1 MKPGKYEMKKLSFMF
16 VAIAVLAMGCTPRQ
30 GKAGEGGGQADSS
43 PGVPSAA
50 LQEQIDDPDV
60 KIDAPADDLDVRID
74 ALADDMDLKID
85 ALADDLTGVI
95 VMWSGSIGSIPSGWA
110 LCDGT
115 NGTPDLGARFVL
127 GTRTGTDPGQTGGSA
142 AHSHGIAGHTHK
154 VSPEG
159 LHVHETNRQTR
170 AVTAGSGTLA
180 LIAVTVR
187 SGSGRHSHDTSSEAV
202 STGAEDHSPPYYR
215 LAFIMRL

>member
-1 MKPGKYEMKKLSFMF
+1 MF
-16 VAIAVLAMGCTPRQ
+16 VAIAVLAMGCTPEL
-30 GKAGEGGGQADSS
+30 GKGEAGRGDSP
-43 PGVPSAA
+43 PGVASVAP
-50 LQEQIDDPDV
+50 QEQ
-60 KIDAPADDLDVRID
+60 ADDLDV
-74 ALADDMDLKID
+74 KID

-115 NGTPDLGARFVL
+115 NGTPDLGDRFVL
-127 GTRTGTDPGQTGGSA
+127 GTRPGTDPGQTGGSA
-142 AHSHGIAGHTHK
+142 DHSHGIAEHTHE

-180 LIAVTVR
+180 LTAVTVR
-187 SGSGRHSHDTSSEAV
+187 SGSGRHSHDASSEEI
-202 STGAEDHSPPYYR
+202 STGAENHSPPYYR

>member
-1 MKPGKYEMKKLSFMF
+1 MKKLSFMF

-30 GKAGEGGGQADSS
+30 GKAGEARGQGDFV
-43 PGVPSAA
+43 PGVASVAR
-50 LQEQIDDPDV
+50 QEGRV
-60 KIDAPADDLDVRID
+60 DLDV
-74 ALADDMDLKID
+74 KID

-115 NGTPDLGARFVL
+115 NGTPDLGDRFVL
-127 GTRTGTDPGQTGGSA
+127 GTRPGTDPGQTGGSA
-142 AHSHGIAGHTHK
+142 DHSHGIAEHTHE

-170 AVTAGSGTLA
+170 AVTTGSGTLA
-180 LIAVTVR
+180 LTVVTVR
-187 SGSGRHSHDTSSEAV
+187 SGSGRHSHDTSSEV
-202 STGAEDHSPPYYR
+202 ISTGAENHSPPYYR

>member
-1 MKPGKYEMKKLSFMF
+1 M
-16 VAIAVLAMGCTPRQ
+16 
-30 GKAGEGGGQADSS
+30 
-43 PGVPSAA
+43 PSAA

-60 KIDAPADDLDVRID
+60 KIDAGADLDV
-74 ALADDMDLKID
+74 KID

-115 NGTPDLGARFVL
+115 NGTPDLGDRFVL
-127 GTRTGTDPGQTGGSA
+127 GTRPGTDPGQTGGSA
-142 AHSHGIAGHTHK
+142 DHSHGIAEHTHK
-154 VSPEG
+154 ISPEG

-180 LIAVTVR
+180 LTVVTVR
-187 SGSGRHSHDTSSEAV
+187 SGSGRHSHDTSSEV
-202 STGAEDHSPPYYR
+202 ISTGAENHSPPYYR